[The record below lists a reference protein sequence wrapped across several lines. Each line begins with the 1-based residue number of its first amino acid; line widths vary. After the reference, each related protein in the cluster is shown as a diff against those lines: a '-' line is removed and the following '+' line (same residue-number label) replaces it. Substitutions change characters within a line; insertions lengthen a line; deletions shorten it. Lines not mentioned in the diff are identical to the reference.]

1 MVTLPPLVAGGFG
14 FDFCLFQGKHL
25 SEVRCLHCRASSSSS
40 ETCTSHVFMTFVL
53 HKHFPTI
60 PARWWNLN
68 LEVAKS
74 ADGTAQD

>member
-1 MVTLPPLVAGGFG
+1 
-14 FDFCLFQGKHL
+14 
-25 SEVRCLHCRASSSSS
+25 
-40 ETCTSHVFMTFVL
+40 MTFVL

-74 ADGTAQD
+74 ADGTAWNRCSKAPFGIVVDEKRGNVAHDVASKILVGNIFWGF